1 MNIRKEDDIDHL
13 YQLAVD
19 YFTQHSYEVSNGS
32 NSNTDFGHSRYFYVN
47 QNGESKEHSG
57 LGFQIRVSD
66 HSVLSNRRIN
76 EFQIYNKADIESVFH
91 TLNFYFHP
99 EEYSQKDIIVKKTV
113 EIEVGENEL
122 RGSDIV
128 LSERVAKSGRKRFQ
142 VKRTYNNEA
151 IVATHSKSGYKM
163 PIRMKNHELRFAEGG
178 KVKKLIEQGVVDLK
192 IYDTTPEHAREYGLE
207 GSNPLYIQRIFVNQ
221 NERNNGLGED
231 VFKYIDEYAKANKH
245 DLIFGHIQQN
255 AEPSVNAI
263 KIMIR
268 KNGYSTI
275 EGNNDFY
282 KYVKVNSKYNDGGMT
297 WSDYVKTQF
306 NEEQDKYLP
315 SGYLDEFEVKS
326 NTKKDYPILLK
337 VKNGLEYRL
346 VSENS
351 SIIGVFD
358 ADKQVADADD
368 KVIQVAKSYQKKGIG
383 LELVTI
389 LKERNSNHRFGSM
402 TPEGWNLMGK
412 YYDSKIANNYNI
424 RFDDGREMKQE
435 SLKIII
441 KNVTNSNKYSGAYKK
456 IFDIIEEDITFYSPY
471 GTESEDLIGN
481 DFHIIITPRPE
492 QGLIEKIRK
501 IKNVV
506 IVDDGYAKGG
516 SIKRYK
522 KDIMNKIK
530 KGGITYGKS
539 HAEGGIPVKNASTG
553 DMLEVEGGEG
563 IVNKRSMAS
572 GKKVKL
578 NGKEMSLCEAVSELN
593 QIEGGVQ
600 FNCDDVADRQ
610 FLEEMALGGELERGT
625 RTEKEHIQVLKD
637 LYAKRI
643 TPDQATKKIAK
654 DHLKEDKRYYSKLA
668 KMEGKMAKGGM
679 ITDADGLK
687 GHIVKF
693 YEAGVKDPF
702 FSTVTKAYYSDPSFR
717 FKTLSIDFIGGGTE
731 VLSEGQIEAFLK
743 GEQVQMKT
751 QGKYDFYAIQLTPR
765 KMKNGGQTAD
775 CGCGSTYA
783 EGGFVED
790 KSPLE
795 IGDVVYV
802 IDNAKPRN
810 EWLRGV
816 YVEKSGNNAKVV
828 ITDADAN
835 QYEKTISFDKL
846 IKLDI
851 AQANPSDFKLFNQEF
866 TKAKDSY
873 FESLSKI
880 GIIEERIN
888 RAKLFP
894 DPDPAQQ
901 KKILADLK
909 DELSKAE
916 KFKSTAS
923 GNLSDVKDVPSAFYR
938 YAEGGVVTIDK
949 IYETISIKNN
959 FEFNLGK
966 IKTKDKFEN
975 KLKLFLA
982 DLGLPK
988 SKRENPIAS
997 YIVYKHSLPTTTI
1010 NFEINENK
1018 RIVTVDF
1025 TIAKRNLKKD
1035 FDFSN
1040 YTFILEKLGFKV
1052 GGGSLDFGVFDIGK
1066 SKRFHLMFYPKYF
1079 TLFED
1084 IVCILDTIDYLKVS
1098 ALMCLDIPDPYLG
1111 LENDKGGTIYNMSE
1125 VLTNG
1130 KILENESSSSSGGSS
1145 GDDSDKIKEFL
1156 QTYDESKNPSAF
1168 VPKKGESEVSGI
1180 LNRIV
1185 ENKLISKQEWDDCVQ
1200 RAINTKELYDKI
1212 IQYGDKTSVVFK
1224 VLSNRVVELA
1234 TANTEKALSLMY
1246 AYEKLITPKFTKEE
1260 MIDFPVLMMMIWEHK
1275 PPLDSSIFE

>member
-19 YFTQHSYEVSNGS
+19 YFTQRGYEVNNGS

-99 EEYSQKDIIVKKTV
+99 EEYLQKDIIVKKTV
-113 EIEVGENEL
+113 EIEVGEHEL

-151 IVATHSKSGYKM
+151 IVTTHSKSGFKM
-163 PIRMKNHELRFAEGG
+163 PIRMKNHELRFA
-178 KVKKLIEQGVVDLK
+178 D
-192 IYDTTPEHAREYGLE
+192 
-207 GSNPLYIQRIFVNQ
+207 
-221 NERNNGLGED
+221 
-231 VFKYIDEYAKANKH
+231 
-245 DLIFGHIQQN
+245 
-255 AEPSVNAI
+255 
-263 KIMIR
+263 
-268 KNGYSTI
+268 
-275 EGNNDFY
+275 
-282 KYVKVNSKYNDGGMT
+282 
-297 WSDYVKTQF
+297 
-306 NEEQDKYLP
+306 
-315 SGYLDEFEVKS
+315 
-326 NTKKDYPILLK
+326 
-337 VKNGLEYRL
+337 
-346 VSENS
+346 
-351 SIIGVFD
+351 
-358 ADKQVADADD
+358 
-368 KVIQVAKSYQKKGIG
+368 
-383 LELVTI
+383 
-389 LKERNSNHRFGSM
+389 
-402 TPEGWNLMGK
+402 
-412 YYDSKIANNYNI
+412 
-424 RFDDGREMKQE
+424 
-435 SLKIII
+435 
-441 KNVTNSNKYSGAYKK
+441 
-456 IFDIIEEDITFYSPY
+456 
-471 GTESEDLIGN
+471 
-481 DFHIIITPRPE
+481 
-492 QGLIEKIRK
+492 
-501 IKNVV
+501 
-506 IVDDGYAKGG
+506 GG
-516 SIKRYK
+516 SIKKYK
-522 KDIMNKIK
+522 KEIMNKVK
-530 KGGITYGKS
+530 RGGITYGKS

-572 GKKVKL
+572 NKKVKL
-578 NGKEMSLCEAVSELN
+578 NGKDMSLCEAVSELN

-693 YEAGVKDPF
+693 YEQGVKNPNF
-702 FSTVTKAYYSDPSFR
+702 HIISKAYYSDSSFR

-802 IDNAKPRN
+802 IDNTKPRN

-866 TKAKDSY
+866 TKAKDNY

-894 DPDPAQQ
+894 VPDPAQQ

-923 GNLSDVKDVPSAFYR
+923 GNLSEVKDVPSAFYR
-938 YAEGGVVTIDK
+938 YAEGGLVTIDK

-988 SKRENPIAS
+988 SKREDPIAS

-1035 FDFSN
+1035 FDFSD

-1084 IVCILDTIDYLKVS
+1084 IVYILDTIDYLKVS

-1130 KILENESSSSSGGSS
+1130 KILENENSSSSSGSS
-1145 GDDSDKIKEFL
+1145 GKKSYWRFKTEQELIDEYGSAWRSEIQWNNTGKMDYLLGKRIEDFRLENGQPLLGQLNTRDAYGISSGVDDGWAIYTLKPFKLVIGEEDSSGGGDSGSGGGDSDKIKEFL
-1156 QTYDESKNPSAF
+1156 ATYDESKNPSAF

-1200 RAINTKELYDKI
+1200 RAMNTKELYDKI
-1212 IQYGDKTSVVFK
+1212 IQYGDKTSIVFK